1 MKFDD
6 IDISELRSRQGE
18 KWQTYPSDV
27 FAAWVADMDFPP
39 AEPIRQA
46 IAQMLEVS
54 DLGYP
59 INPRPGDLPTV
70 FCERVARKFDWA
82 VDPERVEVLNEVVQ
96 GLYIGVE
103 QFSEP
108 GDGVVIQTPIYPPF
122 LHAAIETGR
131 QALTSG
137 YVQGDSGFEIDFDHL
152 QSLAGERTRVLL
164 FCNPHNPTGRVLT
177 RSELEQIAALA
188 IENDWTVLSD
198 EIGADLVYSGHRHI
212 PLASLGPE
220 IAERTITLMSAS
232 KAFNIA
238 GLRCAVAAFGSEELQ
253 ERFNGLPR
261 HIRGGLSSFGL
272 RATQVAWQECDA
284 WLEAVLQ
291 YLQANRDFVADFLA
305 REIPAIKHFSPQGTY
320 LAWLDCRALD
330 LGDNPAAQIL
340 KKGRVALSSGP
351 AFGPEGKGFARLNFA
366 TSRKL
371 LTECLERV
379 ASIS

>member
-1 MKFDD
+1 MNFDD
-6 IDISELRSRQGE
+6 IDITELRARQGE
-18 KWQTYPSDV
+18 KWQSYPDDV
-27 FAAWVADMDFPP
+27 LAVWVADMDFPP
-39 AEPIRQA
+39 AAPIRQA
-46 IAQMLEVS
+46 IASMLEVS

-70 FCERVARKFDWA
+70 FAERMARRFNWSVEPK
-82 VDPERVEVLNEVVQ
+82 RVEVLSEVVQ

-122 LHAAIETGR
+122 LHAAAETKR

-137 YVQGDSGFEIDFDHL
+137 YVAGAAGFEIDFDHIR
-152 QSLAGERTRVLL
+152 SIVDERTRILM

-177 RSELEQIAALA
+177 RSELEGIAALA

-198 EIGADLVYSGHRHI
+198 EIGADLVYEGHKHI

-220 IAERTITLMSAS
+220 IESRTITLMSAS

-253 ERFNGLPR
+253 RRFNGLPR
-261 HIRGGLSSFGL
+261 HIRGGLGSLGL
-272 RATQVAWQECDA
+272 RATRVAWEEGDA
-284 WLEAVLQ
+284 WLEAVLR
-291 YLQANRDFVADFLA
+291 YLRRNRDYVAEFLQ
-305 REIPAIKHFSPQGTY
+305 REIPAIRYFPPQGTY
-320 LAWLDCRALD
+320 LAWLDCRELG
-330 LGDNPAAQIL
+330 LGDDPAAHFL
-340 KKGRVALSSGP
+340 KQGRVALSSGP
-351 AFGPEGKGFARLNFA
+351 AFGPEGKGYARLNFA

-371 LTECLERV
+371 LTEALERV
-379 ASIS
+379 ASSL